1 MLEVI
6 CSAYIAP
13 GISIV
18 LELST
23 SSLREKCPYSEFF
36 WSVFSCNRTEYGEI
50 RGIFPYSVRVG
61 KSDVS

>member
-18 LELST
+18 LGLST

-36 WSVFSCNRTEYGEI
+36 WSVFSCNCAEYGEI
-50 RGIFPYSVRVG
+50 PGIFPYSVRVG